1 MPLEVRLWGRPRH
14 VQYQEWCG
22 ITHALALRKMAPILG
37 GTFIQRAS
45 QIFPLLSSTHTAG
58 CSSQKFTYQELVP
71 FVHLSKKLIKRLV
84 RAKYQA
90 RLQERLKDE

>member
-1 MPLEVRLWGRPRH
+1 MGATEARAVPGMVWHNSR
-14 VQYQEWCG
+14 
-22 ITHALALRKMAPILG
+22 THSEEKAPILG
-37 GTFIQRAS
+37 GTFIQCAS

-71 FVHLSKKLIKRLV
+71 FIHLSKKLIKRLV